1 MRYLALAS
9 DYDGTLA
16 AQGRVQPETLASVR
30 RLLHSGRK
38 FILVTG
44 RELPDLL
51 NVFPETNLCHLIVAE
66 NGALLYNPHTRQEK
80 LLAEAPPEKF
90 VAELKRRGVQPL
102 SVGRSIVATWSPHEQ
117 TVLDVI
123 REFGLELQVI
133 FNKGAVMVLPSGVN
147 KGTGLHAALRQLCL
161 SAHNTVAIGDA
172 ENDHALLNACECSV
186 AVANS
191 IPVLKERADIVTD
204 GARGQGVAE
213 LVDHLLEDDLARVAR
228 ERQRHQ
234 IFLGRRGDEE
244 VCIPAYG
251 ARILVAGPSGSGK
264 SSVVTAL
271 MERLREREYQFCV
284 IDPEGDYEGFEDSV
298 SLGGP
303 HHAPTAEEVLTLLK
317 NYENPAVNLLGIPLA
332 DRPGHF
338 DRLISR
344 IQELRTHYGRPHWL
358 IVDEAHH
365 LLPASS
371 HSAPANLSQ
380 DLFGIIL
387 VTVHP
392 DRLGNEVLSTVDTV
406 IAVGDR
412 PDETMSTFARE
423 AGIAPPPATSGALEE
438 HEVLL
443 WFKRANTHPVR
454 VTVEPSETERLR
466 HRRKYAQGDVQE
478 KSFYF
483 RGPDGKLNLKAQNL
497 SMFLQI
503 AEGVDDETWLFHLAQ
518 GDYSQWIREAIKDD
532 PLAERVAEI
541 ERTERSATR
550 SRESIKDVISKQ
562 YTGAA

>member
-16 AQGRVQPETLASVR
+16 AHGRVDPRTLESVR
-30 RLLHSGRK
+30 RLLDSGRK

-51 NVFPETNLCHLIVAE
+51 NVFPEANLCHLIVAE

-80 LLAEAPPEKF
+80 LLAEGPPEKF

-102 SVGRSIVATWSPHEQ
+102 SAGRSIVATWSPHEQ

-123 REFGLELQVI
+123 RELGLELQVI
-133 FNKGAVMVLPSGVN
+133 FNKGAVMALPSGVN

-161 SAHNTVAIGDA
+161 SPHNTVGIGDA

-191 IPVLKERADIVTD
+191 IPVLKEKADLVTD
-204 GARGQGVAE
+204 GARGEGVAE
-213 LVDHLLEDDLARVAR
+213 LIDHLLENDLANVAR
-228 ERQRHQ
+228 ERERHQ
-234 IFLGRRGDEE
+234 IFLGRRDDQE

-251 ARILVAGPSGSGK
+251 TRILVAGPSGSGK

-284 IDPEGDYEGFEDSV
+284 IDPEGDYEGFEHSV
-298 SLGGP
+298 NIGGP
-303 HHAPTAEEVLTLLK
+303 SHAPTPDEVLTLLK
-317 NYENPAVNLLGIPLA
+317 NFENPIVNLLGVPLA
-332 DRPGHF
+332 DRPDYF
-338 DRLISR
+338 DRLVPH
-344 IQELRTHYGRPHWL
+344 IQELRSHYGPPHWL
-358 IVDEAHH
+358 IIDEAHH
-365 LLPASS
+365 LLPASG
-371 HSAPANLSQ
+371 HPASPDLPQ

-387 VTVHP
+387 ITVHP
-392 DRLGNEVLSTVDTV
+392 DRLQNAVLSTLNTV

-412 PDETMSTFARE
+412 PDETVTTFARQ
-423 AGIAPPPATSGALEE
+423 AGIAPPSAPSVALEK

-443 WFKRANTHPVR
+443 WFNKANAHPVR

-483 RGPDGKLNLKAQNL
+483 RGPENKLNLKAQNL

-503 AEGVDDETWLFHLAQ
+503 AEGVDDDTWLFHLHQ
-518 GDYSQWIREAIKDD
+518 GDYSRWIREAIKDE
-532 PLAERVAEI
+532 PLAESVAEI
-541 ERTERSATR
+541 ERNEKSAER
-550 SRESIKDVISKQ
+550 SRELIKDAITKQ

>member
-16 AQGRVQPETLASVR
+16 AQGRVRPETLESVR
-30 RLLHSGRK
+30 RLIDSGRK

-51 NVFPETNLCHLIVAE
+51 NVFPEASLCHLIVAE
-66 NGALLYNPHTRQEK
+66 NGALLYSPHTRHEK

-102 SVGRSIVATWSPHEQ
+102 SVGRSIIATWSPHEQ
-117 TVLDVI
+117 VVLDVI

-161 SAHNTVAIGDA
+161 SSHNTVGIGDA

-191 IPVLKERADIVTD
+191 IPVLKEKADLVTN
-204 GARGQGVAE
+204 GARGEGVAE
-213 LVDHLLEDDLARVAR
+213 LVGHLLEDDLATVAR
-228 ERQRHQ
+228 ERKRHQ
-234 IFLGRRGDEE
+234 IFLGRCGDED

-271 MERLREREYQFCV
+271 MERLLEREYQFCV

-298 SLGGP
+298 NIGGP
-303 HHAPTAEEVLTLLK
+303 HHAPTPEEVLTLLK

-338 DRLISR
+338 DRLMSR

-365 LLPASS
+365 LLPGSS
-371 HSAPANLSQ
+371 HSAPAGLSQ

-392 DRLGNEVLSTVDTV
+392 DRLGRQVLSTINTV

-412 PDETMSTFARE
+412 PDETVTTFARE
-423 AGIAPPPATSGALEE
+423 VGIAPPPATSGPLEE
-438 HEVLL
+438 HQVLL
-443 WFKRANTHPVR
+443 WFTRANTQPMR
-454 VTVEPSETERLR
+454 VTIEPSETERLR

-483 RGPDGKLNLKAQNL
+483 RGAENKLNLKAQNL

-503 AEGVDDETWLFHLAQ
+503 AEGIDDETWLFHLHQ
-518 GDYSQWIREAIKDD
+518 RDYSRWIREAIKDE

-541 ERTERSATR
+541 EHNDTSAAR
-550 SRESIKDVISKQ
+550 SRELIRDVIAKQ